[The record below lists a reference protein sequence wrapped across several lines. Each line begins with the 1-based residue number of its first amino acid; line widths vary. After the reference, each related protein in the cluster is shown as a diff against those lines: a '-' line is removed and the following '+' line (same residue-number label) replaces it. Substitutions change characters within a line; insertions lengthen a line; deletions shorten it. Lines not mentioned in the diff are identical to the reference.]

1 MALTPG
7 FSAFVGSATQEKTYI
22 LQQKNINN
30 RRVRSSIDFI
40 MSNLE
45 LDRIAHLPEA
55 PTVLD
60 HKPVVTSIIYENL
73 LPSSKEFCL
82 SRSETE
88 CLHRAMDS
96 FKNME
101 NRAGSKVEEI
111 LNKCKH
117 TIKR

>member
-30 RRVRSSIDFI
+30 RRVRSSIGFI

-73 LPSSKEFCL
+73 LPTVKNSVCPEVKRNVFTELWIASKIW
-82 SRSETE
+82 RTE
-88 CLHRAMDS
+88 QDRRL
-96 FKNME
+96 K
-101 NRAGSKVEEI
+101 KY
-111 LNKCKH
+111 
-117 TIKR
+117 